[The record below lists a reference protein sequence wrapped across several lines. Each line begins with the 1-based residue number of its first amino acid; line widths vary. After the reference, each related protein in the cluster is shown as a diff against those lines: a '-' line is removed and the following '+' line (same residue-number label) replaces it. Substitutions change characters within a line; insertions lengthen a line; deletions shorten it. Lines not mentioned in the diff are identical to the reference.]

1 MFWKRDGCLRVL
13 SGDSD
18 TPCYVEKS
26 WKEHD
31 EQKKIS
37 SVPYRELH
45 ALST

>member
-1 MFWKRDGCLRVL
+1 MAVSEFSQATV
-13 SGDSD
+13 

-31 EQKKIS
+31 EQKKIL
-37 SVPYRELH
+37 SVPYREPH